1 MNRKQ
6 VLVLAAVLVAMF
18 VAGAGVLWLERS
30 DWRSSNSKV
39 GEKLIPGLVVSE
51 VAKVRIVEA
60 SETVTLNRV
69 EGKWQVAERDGYP
82 AHIDRIAEFLAKLAE
97 LKVTQLE
104 PLAESQRARLQLI
117 EPKGV
122 QTKDAGIV
130 VELEGVGGKPLG
142 RLLLG
147 KRVVMQAQTTAP
159 TKGSPQPTGRY
170 VVSASDAANMAV
182 ILDPLPNAEAKPG
195 PWLSRDL
202 IRVSG
207 AKTMQ
212 WTSGGGRPGW
222 SVVRES
228 ETKDWRFADSA
239 EKLDNNKVQ
248 DLVSVVLY
256 IALGDVV
263 TDKAKGNF
271 DKGATLKIQSFD
283 GLGYTIRLGDLEG
296 ENRYLKVAMTGEPP
310 KVRVPGKGES
320 AEEKE
325 KLDKAFEENRKAYML
340 GLDRERKLEP
350 WTFLVPNS
358 NIEALNR
365 DRTQIVPSAKKDDAK
380 KS

>member
-1 MNRKQ
+1 MNRNQ
-6 VLVLAAVLVAMF
+6 VLILAGVLVALI
-18 VAGAGVLWLERS
+18 VAGAGVMWAQRS

-51 VAKVRIVEA
+51 VVKMRIVEA
-60 SETVTLNRV
+60 AETVTLNRV
-69 EGKWQVAERDGYP
+69 DGKWQVAERDGYP
-82 AHIDRIAEFLAKLAE
+82 ANIDRIAEFLAKLAE

-104 PLAESQRARLQLI
+104 PLAESQRARLQLV
-117 EPKGV
+117 EPKGP
-122 QTKDAGIV
+122 QTKDAGVV
-130 VELEGVGGKPLG
+130 VELEGAGGKSLG

-147 KRVVMQAQTTAP
+147 KRVFMQAQTTAP
-159 TKGSPQPTGRY
+159 SKGSPQPTGRY
-170 VVSASDAANMAV
+170 VVSGTDTSNMAV

-195 PWLSRDL
+195 PWLFRDL

-207 AKTMQ
+207 AKAMQ
-212 WTSGGGRPGW
+212 WSSGSGRPGW
-222 SVVRES
+222 SVIRES
-228 ETKDWRFADSA
+228 ETKDWRFADSG

-263 TDKAKGNF
+263 TDKTKGNF

-310 KVRVPGKGES
+310 KVRVPGKGET
-320 AEEKE
+320 AEEKD

-340 GLDRERKLEP
+340 GLERERKLEP

-365 DRTQIVPSAKKDDAK
+365 DRTQIVPGAKKDDAK
-380 KS
+380 K

>member
-1 MNRKQ
+1 MSRNQ
-6 VLVLAAVLVAMF
+6 FLILLGVLVALI
-18 VAGAGVLWLERS
+18 VAGAGVMWLQRS

-51 VAKVRIVEA
+51 VVKMRIVEA
-60 SETVTLNRV
+60 TDTVTLNRV
-69 EGKWQVAERDGYP
+69 DGKWQVAERDGYP
-82 AHIDRIAEFLAKLAE
+82 AHLDRIADFLAKLAE

-104 PLAESQRARLQLI
+104 PLAESQRARLQLV
-117 EPKGV
+117 EPKDPK
-122 QTKDAGIV
+122 TKDTGIL
-130 VELEGVGGKPLG
+130 VELEGADGKSIG
-142 RLLLG
+142 RVLLG

-159 TKGSPQPTGRY
+159 SKGSPQPSGRY
-170 VVSASDAANMAV
+170 VVAGTDAANMAV

-207 AKTMQ
+207 AKAMQ
-212 WTSGGGRPGW
+212 WSSGSGRPGW
-222 SVVRES
+222 SAVRDS
-228 ETKDWRFADSA
+228 ETKDWRFADSG

-263 TDKAKGNF
+263 TDKSKGNF
-271 DKGATLKIQSFD
+271 DKGATLKMQSFD
-283 GLGYTIRLGDLEG
+283 GLGYVIRLGDLEG
-296 ENRYLKVAMTGEPP
+296 ENRYIKVALIGEPP
-310 KVRVPGKGES
+310 KVRVPGKGET

-325 KLDKAFEENRKAYML
+325 NLDKTFEENRKAHML

-358 NIEALNR
+358 NIESLSR
-365 DRTQIVPSAKKDDAK
+365 DRTQIVPGAKKDDAK